1 MIGSLRRKFISI
13 SMISIFIVFSCIFI
27 SLMVFTKIQTNRSVD
42 MLVDTIS
49 SNDGVFPKF
58 DPSKQ
63 RMLVQ
68 MPYSDVITE
77 ETQFSTRF
85 FSVWLDDEKQIVN
98 TNMDSVST
106 ITEQDVEDYTDKV
119 LKRGKERGWIG
130 DYRYRIMDTENGT
143 TVVFVNGNTYN
154 NTSNRLL
161 FTALLVLLGSASLIL
176 ILTIVVSKRA
186 VRPVAESYEKQ
197 RQFITD
203 ANHELKTPLTLIL
216 SNLDIVESE
225 LGKNEWL
232 DDIRSEGERMGLL
245 INQLVT
251 LSRMDEST
259 DSVMREEFN
268 LSSAVADTV
277 SEFESLAEERGHTLT
292 SSISPSVYYY
302 GDESLIRRLTA
313 ILLDNAIKYCDAG
326 GNIQLSLTCRRH
338 PVLIV
343 ENTYQDV
350 DKLELNRLF
359 DRFYRADKARTFS
372 GSFGIGLSIAQSIV
386 KSHKGNIAVYKKSG
400 IIGFRVELK

>member
-58 DPSKQ
+58 DSSKQ
-63 RMLVQ
+63 RMPVQ

-302 GDESLIRRLTA
+302 GDESLIRRLTT
-313 ILLDNAIKYCDAG
+313 ILLDNAIKYCDTG
-326 GNIQLSLTCRRH
+326 GNIQLSLICRRH
-338 PVLIV
+338 PVLTV

-386 KSHKGNIAVYKKSG
+386 KSHKGNIAAYRKSG

>member
-63 RMLVQ
+63 RMPVQ

-176 ILTIVVSKRA
+176 ILTVVVSKRA

-338 PVLIV
+338 PVLTV

-386 KSHKGNIAVYKKSG
+386 KSHKGNIAAYRKCG

>member
-63 RMLVQ
+63 RMPVQ

-176 ILTIVVSKRA
+176 ILTVVVSKRA

-338 PVLIV
+338 QVLTV

-386 KSHKGNIAVYKKSG
+386 KSHKGNIAAYRKCG

>member
-58 DPSKQ
+58 DSSKQ
-63 RMLVQ
+63 RMPVQ

-338 PVLIV
+338 PVLTV

-386 KSHKGNIAVYKKSG
+386 KSHKGNIAAYRKCG

>member
-1 MIGSLRRKFISI
+1 
-13 SMISIFIVFSCIFI
+13 
-27 SLMVFTKIQTNRSVD
+27 
-42 MLVDTIS
+42 
-49 SNDGVFPKF
+49 
-58 DPSKQ
+58 
-63 RMLVQ
+63 
-68 MPYSDVITE
+68 
-77 ETQFSTRF
+77 
-85 FSVWLDDEKQIVN
+85 
-98 TNMDSVST
+98 MDSVST

-130 DYRYRIMDTENGT
+130 DYRYRIMDTEDGT

-176 ILTIVVSKRA
+176 ILTVVVSKRA

-338 PVLIV
+338 PVLTV

-386 KSHKGNIAVYKKSG
+386 KSHKGNIVAYKKSG

>member
-130 DYRYRIMDTENGT
+130 DYRYRIMDTEDGT

-292 SSISPSVYYY
+292 SSVSPSVYYY

-326 GNIQLSLTCRRH
+326 GNIQLSLICRRH
-338 PVLIV
+338 PVLTV

-386 KSHKGNIAVYKKSG
+386 KSHKGNIAAYKKSG

>member
-58 DPSKQ
+58 DSSKQ
-63 RMLVQ
+63 RMPVQ

-85 FSVWLDDEKQIVN
+85 FSVWLDDQKQIVN

-176 ILTIVVSKRA
+176 ILTVVVSKRA

-277 SEFESLAEERGHTLT
+277 SEFESLAEERSHTLT

-338 PVLIV
+338 QVLTV

-386 KSHKGNIAVYKKSG
+386 KSHKGSIAAYRKCG

>member
-1 MIGSLRRKFISI
+1 MIGILRRKFISI

-63 RMLVQ
+63 RMPVQ
-68 MPYSDVITE
+68 MPYSEVITE

-176 ILTIVVSKRA
+176 ILTVVVSKRA

-338 PVLIV
+338 QVLTV

-386 KSHKGNIAVYKKSG
+386 KSHKGNIAAYRKSG

>member
-63 RMLVQ
+63 RMPVQ

-85 FSVWLDDEKQIVN
+85 FSVWLDDQKQIVN

-176 ILTIVVSKRA
+176 ILTVVVSKRA

-292 SSISPSVYYY
+292 SSVSPSVYYY

-338 PVLIV
+338 QVLTV

-386 KSHKGNIAVYKKSG
+386 KSHKGNIAAYRKSG

>member
-58 DPSKQ
+58 DSSKQ
-63 RMLVQ
+63 RMPVQ

-85 FSVWLDDEKQIVN
+85 FSVWLDDQKQIVN

-176 ILTIVVSKRA
+176 ILTVVVSKRA

-232 DDIRSEGERMGLL
+232 DDICSEGERMGLL

-277 SEFESLAEERGHTLT
+277 SEFESLAEERSHTLT

-338 PVLIV
+338 QVLTV

-386 KSHKGNIAVYKKSG
+386 KSHKGSIAAYRKCG

>member
-58 DPSKQ
+58 DSSKQ
-63 RMLVQ
+63 RMPVQ

-176 ILTIVVSKRA
+176 ILTVVVSKRA

-292 SSISPSVYYY
+292 SSVSPSVYYY

-338 PVLIV
+338 QVLTV

-386 KSHKGNIAVYKKSG
+386 KSHKGNIAAYRKSG

>member
-63 RMLVQ
+63 RMPVQ

-130 DYRYRIMDTENGT
+130 DYRYSIMDTENGT